1 MTTAVISKSLEE
13 KLDKVLHFADIFE
26 KCVESV
32 TTNPDGQ
39 LYLKLKD
46 NLIIET
52 EGSQLFYTRDGIIVL
67 QSNTLH
73 FNPKIEKMK
82 VDFENGNINNIHLEI
97 KEQIR
102 LHHLRDKELMS
113 CNHHKKKKDSCCSPS
128 NKNEGGNKNSCC

>member
-113 CNHHKKKKDSCCSPS
+113 CNHHKKK
-128 NKNEGGNKNSCC
+128 ER